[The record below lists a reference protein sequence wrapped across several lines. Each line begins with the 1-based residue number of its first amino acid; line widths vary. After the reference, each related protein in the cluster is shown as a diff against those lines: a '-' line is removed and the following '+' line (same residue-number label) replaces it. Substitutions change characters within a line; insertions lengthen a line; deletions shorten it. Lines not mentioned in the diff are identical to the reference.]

1 MIVGPRLTLR
11 TLEPSDASLEYAAWL
26 NDPVVN
32 QYLETRQATIEDLQK
47 YIQAKLESSNTL
59 FFGIFWIENNRHIGN
74 VKLEPIDFDKGV
86 ATMGILIGD
95 KEYWGRG
102 VATEV
107 TNLIVDFAFST
118 LGLAEVNL
126 GVLSENKAAI
136 RVYEKCGFVV
146 DRIDSKSMNHGG
158 VLYDQVYMRK
168 IRSMKSEIRNNT

>member
-1 MIVGPRLTLR
+1 M
-11 TLEPSDASLEYAAWL
+11 
-26 NDPVVN
+26 
-32 QYLETRQATIEDLQK
+32 
-47 YIQAKLESSNTL
+47 
-59 FFGIFWIENNRHIGN
+59 
-74 VKLEPIDFDKGV
+74 
-86 ATMGILIGD
+86 
-95 KEYWGRG
+95 
-102 VATEV
+102 

-168 IRSMKSEIRNNT
+168 IRSMKSKSETIRKFKILKFDHLDLFHFDIRISCFHSVLMK